1 MNKTYTFLSIV
12 GLIGLIFVVLFGIK
26 GMYSLNLGF
35 LTPLFF
41 KHKADER
48 EKQLSYKN
56 YSQVLLLLLII
67 FVNVYIL
74 NSFVE
79 LGHFFEKNWLGLLVS
94 MLFILLGLN
103 GLRLLKNE

>member
-1 MNKTYTFLSIV
+1 MNKIYLFMFIV
-12 GLIGLIFVVLFGIK
+12 GCLGLIFVLLFGIK

-35 LTPLFF
+35 LTPLIFR
-41 KHKADER
+41 HKADER

-56 YSQVLLLLLII
+56 YSQVFMLLLII

-79 LGHFFEKNWLGLLVS
+79 LGSFFSRNWLGLLIS

>member
-1 MNKTYTFLSIV
+1 MNKIYLFLFIV
-12 GLIGLIFVVLFGIK
+12 GCIGLVFVILFGIK

-35 LTPLFF
+35 LASIIF

-56 YSQVLLLLLII
+56 YSQVLMLLFII
-67 FVNVYIL
+67 SVNVYIL

-79 LGHFFEKNWLGLLVS
+79 LGKFFNQNWLGLLVS
-94 MLFILLGLN
+94 MLFIILGLN
-103 GLRLLKNE
+103 GLRLLRNE

>member
-1 MNKTYTFLSIV
+1 MNKSYLFLFIV
-12 GLIGLIFVVLFGIK
+12 GCIGLVCVSLFGIQ

-35 LTPLFF
+35 LAPLIF
-41 KHKADER
+41 KHTADER

-67 FVNVYIL
+67 FVNMYIL

-79 LGHFFEKNWLGLLVS
+79 LGSFFSKNWLGLLVS
-94 MLFILLGLN
+94 MLFIFLGLN